1 MASDE
6 CKGKSSWPELVGK
19 KGEDAKETIEKENPH
34 VNAEIVLEGTI
45 VTADFLCTRVRVWVN
60 TYGIVTRVPIIG

>member
-19 KGEDAKETIEKENPH
+19 KGEDAAARIEKENPH
-34 VNAEIVLEGTI
+34 VNAVIVLEGTF
-45 VTADFLCTRVRVWVN
+45 VTLEFLCTRVRVWVN
-60 TYGIVTRVPIIG
+60 TDGIVTRVPIIG